1 MRKISCEHCSIRGS
15 SIIADLT
22 DGQIDSFRAC
32 GVSAVYRRRQVIFH
46 ERTPAS
52 GLYILCHGA
61 VKLYQSDRFG
71 RDHILEVA
79 GPGDVLGELPTDPS
93 EPYSV
98 SAEAV
103 TDAQLCYLPR
113 ERLVPFIEA
122 YPQVGVRLIA
132 ALSRA
137 LSAARRKVR
146 TLALKNAEGRLAEL
160 LLQLAPGNGG
170 EGRPTRVP
178 MPYSRREIGEMIGV
192 STETAIR
199 LLAGLKQK
207 RVIEFGRRDLVLVDP
222 ERLKRLAYQ
231 DSIEGA

>member
-1 MRKISCEHCSIRGS
+1 MRKTLCEHCTIRGVS
-15 SIIADLT
+15 VIADLPESEIE
-22 DGQIDSFRAC
+22 GFRSC

-52 GLYILCHGA
+52 GLYILCNGA

-79 GPGDVLGELPTDPS
+79 GPGDVLGELPTDPAES
-93 EPYSV
+93 YSV

-103 TDAQLCYLPR
+103 TDAQLCFLPR
-113 ERLVPFIEA
+113 ERLIPFIQA
-122 YPQVGVRLIA
+122 HPMVGVRLIA

-160 LLQLAPGNGG
+160 LLQFAPGNGG
-170 EGRPTRVP
+170 EGQQVRVP
-178 MPYSRREIGEMIGV
+178 LPYSRREIGEMIGV

-199 LLAGLKQK
+199 LLAGLKHK
-207 RVIEFGRRDLVLVDP
+207 RVIEFGRRDLVLIDAD
-222 ERLKRLAYQ
+222 RLRRLANQ
-231 DSIEGA
+231 DSIESS